1 MSNTAT
7 SQADENR
14 RRNPSPLTGQVL
26 PAGFEAHPERRNNKG
41 YWKKEDSARFKLEQM
56 LKLDEDQLKKVF
68 EDPKASLFERKLAG
82 CIANGDWKQLE
93 GMMNQVYGMPK
104 QNVEVMPIEKP
115 VPLSPRKQ
123 HKLEQIDQKG
133 KLDA

>member
-1 MSNTAT
+1 MAT
-7 SQADENR
+7 SEANENR
-14 RRNPSPLTGQVL
+14 ARKPSPINGQVL

-123 HKLEQIDQKG
+123 QKLDQIDEKG

>member
-1 MSNTAT
+1 MSNAAT

-26 PAGFEAHPERRNNKG
+26 PAGFEAHPERRFNG
-41 YWKKEDSARFKLEQM
+41 HWKKEDSARFKLEQM
-56 LKLDEDQLKKVF
+56 LKLDEEQLKKVF

-93 GMMNQVYGMPK
+93 GMMNQVYGLPK
-104 QNVEVMPIEKP
+104 QNVEIAAIEKP

-123 HKLEQIDQKG
+123 RKVIDEDNKS
-133 KLDA
+133 

>member
-1 MSNTAT
+1 MSDTAT

-14 RRNPSPLTGQVL
+14 KRHPSPLTGQVL

-104 QNVEVMPIEKP
+104 QNVEVVPIEKP

-123 HKLEQIDQKG
+123 LKQEEKG
-133 KLDA
+133 KLDG